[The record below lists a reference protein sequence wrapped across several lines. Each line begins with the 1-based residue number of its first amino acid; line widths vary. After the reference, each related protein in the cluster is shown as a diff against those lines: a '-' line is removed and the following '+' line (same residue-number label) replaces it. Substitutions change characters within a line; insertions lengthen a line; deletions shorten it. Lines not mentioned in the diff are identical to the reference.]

1 MYTYIYKYVCMFRVI
16 DFLFPGNFKRKVDG
30 FVLPNQRVFHWAATL
45 DYVLKVNRQLMS
57 LPSRA
62 VVRIVLR
69 IGEAFA
75 FVGVPT
81 T

>member
-1 MYTYIYKYVCMFRVI
+1 MYIYIYKYLCMFRAI
-16 DFLFPGNFKRKVDG
+16 DSLFSGNFKRKVDG
-30 FVLPNQRVFHWAATL
+30 FVLPNQRFFRWATTS

-62 VVRIVLR
+62 VFWIVVR
-69 IGEAFA
+69 IGEAFTY
-75 FVGVPT
+75 VGVPT